1 MEEGKSWVPVLIC
14 VIKHEGRETEEHL
27 KGCGEGA
34 GQFYTEFSIDP
45 KAKVLE
51 FQTQLLYLQ
60 VLWPQI
66 IDLFVPQFP
75 SL

>member
-1 MEEGKSWVPVLIC
+1 MKGS
-14 VIKHEGRETEEHL
+14 GDEEHL
-27 KGCGEGA
+27 KGCGRGPA
-34 GQFYTEFSIDP
+34 VLTEFSIDP

-75 SL
+75 SLQMGIQ

>member
-1 MEEGKSWVPVLIC
+1 MLIC
-14 VIKHEGRETEEHL
+14 VIKHEEGETEEHL

-34 GQFYTEFSIDP
+34 GQFCTEFSIDS

-60 VLWPQI
+60 AL
-66 IDLFVPQFP
+66 
-75 SL
+75 

>member
-1 MEEGKSWVPVLIC
+1 MLIC
-14 VIKHEGRETEEHL
+14 VIKHEEGDTEEHL

-34 GQFYTEFSIDP
+34 GQFCTEFSIDP

-60 VLWPQI
+60 AC
-66 IDLFVPQFP
+66 DLR
-75 SL
+75 